1 MDKQILNG
9 LIDILGA
16 DNVSTDPVDLV
27 CYSKDSFAVG
37 KGVFPDV
44 VCRPNSVDEISQI
57 MKIANEHEIPVVPRG
72 AGTCLTGGCVPLK
85 KGIVLDLTRM
95 NRVTE
100 LNIENFTV
108 TAEAGM
114 IFTNLNEFLRPF
126 GLFFPPDPA
135 SGDVCTLGGMVAEN
149 ASGMR
154 AVKYGTTADYLRA
167 LTIILPDGRVL
178 KTGKGVMKT
187 ASGYDLV
194 HLFNRSEG
202 TLGVIAEITLKL
214 KPLPKQV
221 ATAVASFE
229 TIEAAGVTVS
239 KTITSGIVPAAI
251 ELIDRIAI
259 EVMNE
264 TTDLN
269 LPDVAGML
277 FLELDGEDMSEI
289 NRDLDRF
296 TKIAMEEGCLGIEMA
311 TEKEEREQMWAGR
324 KRLYATQVRLKP
336 GPIATDIVVP
346 LSRISMAL
354 TRINE
359 ISEKHDLRISSYGH
373 VGDGNIHS
381 LIIADLRVPE
391 EGHRAHKAHDDIN
404 RMAIELGGTITGEHG
419 IGIEKMHLLTEE
431 HGEVGVEIMKRI
443 KNAIDP
449 KGIMNPGK
457 LFEVK
462 K

>member
-1 MDKQILNG
+1 MDNQILNR
-9 LIDILGA
+9 LIEIVGA
-16 DNVSTDPVDLV
+16 ENASTDPVDLV

-44 VCRPNSVDEISQI
+44 VCRPNSVEEISQI
-57 MKIANEHEIPVVPRG
+57 MKIAYEQEIPVVPRG

-100 LNIENFTV
+100 LNVDDLMV

-114 IFTNLNEFLRPF
+114 IFAKLNEYLSQY

-135 SGDVCTLGGMVAEN
+135 SGEVCTLGGMAAEN

-154 AVKYGTTADYLRA
+154 AVKYGITADYLRA
-167 LTIILPDGRVL
+167 LKVILPDGRVF

-214 KPLPKQV
+214 RPIPKNV
-221 ATAVASFE
+221 ATAVASFD
-229 TIEAAGVTVS
+229 TIEAAGSTVS
-239 KTITSGIVPAAI
+239 RTITSGIVPSAI

-269 LPDVAGML
+269 LPDVEGML

-311 TEKEEREQMWAGR
+311 TEKDEREQMWAGR
-324 KRLYATQVRLKP
+324 RRLYATQVRLKP

-346 LSRISMAL
+346 LSKISIAL

-359 ISEKHDLRISSYGH
+359 ISEKHDLRISTYGH
-373 VGDGNIHS
+373 VGDGNLHS
-381 LIIADLRVPE
+381 LILADLRIPE
-391 EGHRAHKAHDDIN
+391 EGHRAHEAHDDIN

-419 IGIEKMHLLTEE
+419 IGIEKMHLITEE

-443 KNAIDP
+443 KDAIDP

-457 LFEVK
+457 LFKVK
-462 K
+462 Q